1 MNLQTTLAL
10 TLVVCVLFVTL
21 DAKSLGKH
29 KKHDKKKHHIKH
41 SKKQD
46 SKFTYLCLIF

>member
-1 MNLQTTLAL
+1 MNLRTTLVLAL
-10 TLVVCVLFVTL
+10 VACVLFVTL

-41 SKKQD
+41 SKKED
-46 SKFTYLCLIF
+46 SKFIYLCLIF